1 MELYSNIRDLL
12 TNSALTNYS
21 DICSRIEA
29 FRLVLVEVSFFEKQ
43 EKYRRTQWHSTNY
56 MKMVTCKWEHDNKP
70 EKVVW
75 YMDRLCWRAL
85 KNTHY
90 KLAQKK
96 GFEVTL
102 SMKETNSG
110 IKQCKIIEIFKKMIT
125 EENVN
130 WNADNSVSKQEIGD
144 VHPKGREE
152 EKGQEYQKKIK
163 KIWSWVMV
171 VVSVTGDPSSLTV
184 KHTQGT
190 EGCEVC
196 QEHRY
201 TMWT

>member
-1 MELYSNIRDLL
+1 
-12 TNSALTNYS
+12 
-21 DICSRIEA
+21 
-29 FRLVLVEVSFFEKQ
+29 
-43 EKYRRTQWHSTNY
+43 
-56 MKMVTCKWEHDNKP
+56 
-70 EKVVW
+70 
-75 YMDRLCWRAL
+75 
-85 KNTHY
+85 
-90 KLAQKK
+90 
-96 GFEVTL
+96 
-102 SMKETNSG
+102 
-110 IKQCKIIEIFKKMIT
+110 MIT